1 MNSDLRGVQVGDWI
15 WTIQEGWEKVV
26 ATKEV
31 LNGYSIE
38 TRAATYTLDGKSYL
52 NDKYPSAFLE
62 PPEEFNAVPKPCEF
76 KKGDRVLV
84 GDSLESC
91 NQRKYFSHIDS
102 EGNFHCF
109 PFGKTEWT
117 AEEEG
122 GTSVWKYYKKW
133 EK

>member
-1 MNSDLRGVQVGDWI
+1 MNSDLSGVQVGDWI

-26 ATKEV
+26 ATKGV
-31 LNGYSIE
+31 LNSYPIE

-52 NDKYPSAFLE
+52 NAEYPSAFIE

-84 GDSLESC
+84 GDSPKSC
-91 NQRKYFSHIDS
+91 KHRRYFSHVDS

-109 PFGKTEWT
+109 PLGKTEWSRNDDST
-117 AEEEG
+117 FI
-122 GTSVWKYYKKW
+122 WKCCRKW
-133 EK
+133 EET